1 MQHKIPVDQ
10 HGPPG
15 ATMADAIQKCVHCG
29 FCLPGCPTYRDLGE
43 EMDSPRG
50 RIFLVKE
57 VLEGNISVDEAVPYI
72 DRCLGCLA
80 CETACP
86 SGVPYGDMLT
96 AFRGMGEEQRTR
108 TLSDKLFRRFVLSV
122 LPYPNRMRW
131 ALRGGGMAK
140 KLRFL
145 LPRRMR
151 EMLDLMPQQ
160 AKSSGSATPVAKV
173 EGTVKG
179 RVAVLKG
186 CAQQLLAPQI
196 EEATLRVL
204 ARNGIEAVVPSA
216 QVCCGALAAHTGDL
230 SQAKGFARK
239 NMKAFPSD
247 VDAIITNAAGCGS
260 GMHEYGLW
268 LQGEKDEEAGR
279 TFSSR
284 VCDVAKYL
292 VEKGWEQPAPY
303 ARPLRVAYHDA
314 CHLLHAQRVRSQPR
328 QLLESIP
335 NVIVVPIRDGDICC
349 GSAGTYNIE
358 QPEIAKRLG
367 EEKAKAVEECEADIV
382 VTGNIG
388 CIMQLQSHLK
398 KPLPV
403 VHTIELLD
411 ACYRGIEPW

>member
-1 MQHKIPVDQ
+1 MQHQIPSDQ
-10 HGPPG
+10 HGPFG
-15 ATMADAIQKCVHCG
+15 ETMADAIQKCVHCG

-57 VLEGNISVDEAVPYI
+57 VLEGAISVDDAAPYI

-86 SGVPYGDMLT
+86 SGVPYGEMLT
-96 AFRGMGEEQRTR
+96 SFRAMGEQQRTR

-140 KLRFL
+140 RLRFL

-151 EMLDLMPQQ
+151 EMLDLLPQTKRSERTTK
-160 AKSSGSATPVAKV
+160 ADKVHGPVKAKV
-173 EGTVKG
+173 
-179 RVAVLKG
+179 ALLKG

-196 EEATLRVL
+196 EEATRRVL
-204 ARNGIEAVVPSA
+204 ARNGFETIVPES

-230 SQAKGFARK
+230 SQAKSFARK
-239 NMKAFPSD
+239 NLVAFPKE

-260 GMHEYGLW
+260 GMQEYGLW
-268 LQGEKDEEAGR
+268 LQGEKDERQGR
-279 TFSSR
+279 EFSSR
-284 VCDVAKYL
+284 VCDVAKFL
-292 VEKGWEQPAPY
+292 VDQGWDTPPPY

-314 CHLLHAQRVRSQPR
+314 CHLAHAQQVRSEPR
-328 QLLESIP
+328 RLLESIP

-367 EEKAKAVEECEADIV
+367 EEKAKAVEECQADLV

-388 CIMQLQSHLK
+388 CIMQLQSHLTQ
-398 KPLPV
+398 PVPV

-411 ACYRGIEPW
+411 ACYQGTSPW